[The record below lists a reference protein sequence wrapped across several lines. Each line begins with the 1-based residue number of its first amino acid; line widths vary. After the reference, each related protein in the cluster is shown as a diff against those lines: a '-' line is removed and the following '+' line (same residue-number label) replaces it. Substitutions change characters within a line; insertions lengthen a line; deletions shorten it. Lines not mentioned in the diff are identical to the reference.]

1 MCVCVFS
8 LFVCLNQKK
17 EKENMQI
24 KAKKQRQHDTW
35 PLGQF
40 RRRQSQRIL
49 NCRVCKKKWAEN
61 KKNIIN
67 KYKFILHI
75 VDEALLLL
83 LLLLVR
89 VVVVVVCVF
98 FAFFVKYTPPSPTH
112 VVAAAG
118 GALSTSFYE
127 GSQHFSIYFQ
137 CFSQKKKKY

>member
-1 MCVCVFS
+1 MQS
-8 LFVCLNQKK
+8 LQ
-17 EKENMQI
+17 
-24 KAKKQRQHDTW
+24 
-35 PLGQF
+35 
-40 RRRQSQRIL
+40 
-49 NCRVCKKKWAEN
+49 KKWAEN

-83 LLLLVR
+83 LLLVR
-89 VVVVVVCVF
+89 VVVVVVVCVF
-98 FAFFVKYTPPSPTH
+98 FAFFVKYTPPPTH

-137 CFSQKKKKY
+137 CFSQKKKKNILKEKEK